1 MTAFGGSSKAM
12 TRANV
17 LFPKGSS
24 GGGRVICRT
33 VLRMHKKGV
42 TTARAP
48 ISMQP
53 GHLGRPG

>member
-33 VLRMHKKGV
+33 VLSMHNKKGV

-48 ISMQP
+48 ISM
-53 GHLGRPG
+53 